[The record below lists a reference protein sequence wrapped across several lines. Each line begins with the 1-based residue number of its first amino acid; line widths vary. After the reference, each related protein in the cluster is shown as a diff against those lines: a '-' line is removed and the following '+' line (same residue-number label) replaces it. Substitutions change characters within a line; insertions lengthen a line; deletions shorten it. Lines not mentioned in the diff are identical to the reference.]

1 MFPKASFT
9 YKALSR
15 LVKELFRLYIKEA
28 VNLSPETSREEAKG
42 EAGRKSKY
50 SIKKVREICN
60 HVLRGIPLRYAS
72 PLCGIPFGTAKG
84 WLAEHP
90 EMGEMLEEAHG
101 KFVQNHV
108 GNIERHAKASE
119 KPSQWLLER
128 RASKEFSPAYAQ
140 PASAPTLNVAVLG
153 NDALGKLMAGWS
165 GMLGGQPTPIQVESQ
180 RIPDT
185 NPTPTLLAEH
195 ITESSEAPAVKLEA
209 VENKIEAP
217 NAEEVK
223 PKRGRGRPRKYPKP
237 DTTPATPPP
246 APHP

>member
-1 MFPKASFT
+1 
-9 YKALSR
+9 
-15 LVKELFRLYIKEA
+15 
-28 VNLSPETSREEAKG
+28 VNLSPETIREEAKG

-50 SIKKVREICN
+50 SLKKVREICK

-108 GNIERHAKASE
+108 GNIERHSKMSE

-128 RASKEFSPAYAQ
+128 RAKQEFAPAYTAEGK
-140 PASAPTLNVAVLG
+140 AGSTLNVLALG
-153 NDALGKLMAGWS
+153 DDALGKLMSGWV
-165 GMLGGQPTPIQVESQ
+165 GMMEGKAEPVPIQVESTP
-180 RIPDT
+180 IPNT
-185 NPTPTLLAEH
+185 QPSPSLLVH
-195 ITESSEAPAVKLEA
+195 NTSESSKPLSSEEASILSE
-209 VENKIEAP
+209 EKIIKDKTEEIKT
-217 NAEEVK
+217 EEVR

-237 DTTPATPPP
+237 DGVATPPTP
-246 APHP
+246 PTPII

>member
-1 MFPKASFT
+1 M
-9 YKALSR
+9 R
-15 LVKELFRLYIKEA
+15 E
-28 VNLSPETSREEAKG
+28 VNISPETAREEAKG
-42 EAGRKSKY
+42 EVGRKSKY
-50 SIKKVREICN
+50 SIKKVKEICN

-165 GMLGGQPTPIQVESQ
+165 GMLGGQPAPISVESQ
-180 RIPDT
+180 QIPDIQ
-185 NPTPTLLAEH
+185 PAPTLLPEH
-195 ITESSEAPAVKLEA
+195 IIESNEASPIKLDMPLE
-209 VENKIEAP
+209 KIEAP
-217 NAEEVK
+217 RIEEVK
-223 PKRGRGRPRKYPKP
+223 QKRGRGRPRKYPKP
-237 DTTPATPPP
+237 DGVATPPHP
-246 APHP
+246 TAP

>member
-165 GMLGGQPTPIQVESQ
+165 GMLGGQPAPIQVESQ
-180 RIPDT
+180 HIPDT
-185 NPTPTLLAEH
+185 QPSPSLLVEH
-195 ITESSEAPAVKLEA
+195 IAECREVPFNLLSKAKASGGLNKGECFTAVLA
-209 VENKIEAP
+209 LTI
-217 NAEEVK
+217 
-223 PKRGRGRPRKYPKP
+223 
-237 DTTPATPPP
+237 
-246 APHP
+246 

>member
-1 MFPKASFT
+1 M
-9 YKALSR
+9 
-15 LVKELFRLYIKEA
+15 
-28 VNLSPETSREEAKG
+28 NLSPETIREEAKG

-50 SIKKVREICN
+50 SIKKVREICK

-108 GNIERHAKASE
+108 GNIERHSKMSE

-128 RASKEFSPAYAQ
+128 RAKQEFAPAYTDQGKAG
-140 PASAPTLNVAVLG
+140 STLNVLALG
-153 NDALGKLMAGWS
+153 NDALGKLMQGWS
-165 GMLGGQPTPIQVESQ
+165 GMLGGEMKQAEVVEVSSAIEQ
-180 RIPDT
+180 NTNT
-185 NPTPTLLAEH
+185 NPSPSLLVH
-195 ITESSEAPAVKLEA
+195 NSTELSEVIPSKEIME
-209 VENKIEAP
+209 ENKIEEAKI
-217 NAEEVK
+217 EEVK

-237 DTTPATPPP
+237 DATGTPPTLP
-246 APHP
+246 TP